1 MWFWKRKNKVV
12 SSENPP
18 SESEVARPQTPKVVI
33 GCVAKSILDD
43 LQNPELFSI
52 KYGKFSG
59 GNYGYT
65 VKRKGKKGYALVLQY
80 GGWRCGAG
88 LEIKGVNT
96 FSFTSD
102 EKDAIVTVI
111 EKISETIK
119 QAKADAEKEKD
130 QKKLEKLFPDCY
142 PPF

>member
-12 SSENPP
+12 SSNNPP
-18 SESEVARPQTPKVVI
+18 SESEVARPQAPKPVI
-33 GCVAKSILDD
+33 GCVAKNILND

-52 KYGKFSG
+52 KYGKLSG
-59 GNYGYT
+59 DNYGYT

-102 EKDAIVTVI
+102 EKDAIVAVI

-119 QAKADAEKEKD
+119 QAKADAEKAKD

-142 PPF
+142 PLF